1 MNQTMR
7 RSLRVLL
14 ADDERDT
21 TRTLAVLLEDEGHV
35 VHQVNHGSDVLRTV
49 HMVRPDAIVLDIQ
62 MPGKSGYAL
71 AEELKALYY
80 GTRPPLLVA
89 ISGKWTH
96 ESDRTLA
103 QRLGFDHYLAKP
115 ANPQD
120 LVDLLEPLAA
130 AQAAAMEQRR
140 EGASP

>member
-1 MNQTMR
+1 MNAMR
-7 RSLRVLL
+7 RSLRILL

-35 VHQVNHGSDVLRTV
+35 VHQVNHGSEVLRTA

-80 GTRPPLLVA
+80 GTRTPMLVA

-96 ESDRTLA
+96 ESDRILA

-115 ANPQD
+115 ANPQA
-120 LVDLLEPLAA
+120 LVDLLAPLAMQQVSA
-130 AQAAAMEQRR
+130 PEQPGTRP
-140 EGASP
+140 GM